1 MAREPYG
8 SRAGFETVPFQL
20 KNVTLGR
27 INVYWGCVLMALC
40 LHLLIVLKTKN
51 INPKAVFFSF
61 SVPSQLSK
69 LEVWWCL
76 QSELTKLQGHSCF
89 FFFLNMC
96 WFREK
101 ASDPVVHFPWNL
113 QLNLILRT
121 LHSARILPCQIYY
134 VRNSNIFRTFMLF
147 RYISVLFFKTQ
158 WH

>member
-1 MAREPYG
+1 MARENYG

-20 KNVTLGR
+20 KNFTLGR

-89 FFFLNMC
+89 FFPNMC

-121 LHSARILPCQIYY
+121 LHSARILPCH
-134 VRNSNIFRTFMLF
+134 
-147 RYISVLFFKTQ
+147 ISDILCKEFK
-158 WH
+158 HI